1 MNVQRMLADFL
12 SFVTPKNI
20 HKARMASLCA
30 SLQSLVTNGKCTV
43 TAIGRGIQSA
53 ATEKSCIKRADRLL
67 SNEAFQ
73 ADIPL
78 IYAALTKALV
88 NTKQPLILIDWS
100 NADNKKRHF
109 ILRAS
114 LALEGRSLTL
124 LQDVKAVDDYNCP
137 HVHQAFLL
145 RLKASLPVDCRPVI
159 VTDAGFKVPWLKQ
172 IRKLGWHYIARV
184 RGNQTLQ
191 LNDSKTFISVGQ
203 LYKKARM
210 TPQCLGQIRLTSSQ
224 RYVTNAVLV
233 GTGWKLRKRDKHKSY
248 KEPWLLISSLAQ
260 TTDYASKIAKCYNAR
275 MQIEESFRDQ
285 KSQTYGLGS
294 SAHKT
299 HKKERLKVLLML
311 AALANW
317 LHYMLGLAVEIS
329 GQHRSLQANSI
340 RHRRVLSF
348 NYIGMRLCRLTRLK
362 ISANDIQAA
371 IRQITTWA
379 EEWDW
384 ENLKS
389 LSC

>member
-30 SLQSLVTNGKCTV
+30 SLQSLVTNGKCTM
-43 TAIGRGIQSA
+43 TAIGRGIQSD
-53 ATEKSCIKRADRLL
+53 ATEKNCIKRADRLL
-67 SNEAFQ
+67 SNDAFQ
-73 ADIPL
+73 ADTPL

-88 NTKQPLILIDWS
+88 HTKQPLILIDWS

-114 LALEGRSLTL
+114 LALEGRALTL
-124 LQDVKAVDDYNCP
+124 LQDVKAIDDDNCP

-145 RLKASLPVDCRPVI
+145 RLKASLPTDCRPVI

-191 LNDSKTFISVGQ
+191 LPDSNAFISVEQ
-203 LYKKARM
+203 LYKKART
-210 TPQCLGQIRLTSSQ
+210 TPQSLGSIRLTRSQ

-233 GTGWKLRKRDKHKSY
+233 GTGWKLRKRDRHKAY
-248 KEPWLLISSLAQ
+248 KEPWLLVSSLPQ
-260 TTDYASKIAKCYNAR
+260 VSDYARKIAKCYNAR
-275 MQIEESFRDQ
+275 MQIEESFQGQ

-294 SAHKT
+294 NTHKT
-299 HKKERLKVLLML
+299 YKIDRLRSLLLL

-317 LHYMLGLAVEIS
+317 LHYMLGLAIEMS
-329 GQHRSLQANSI
+329 GQHRTLQANSI
-340 RHRRVLSF
+340 THRRVLSF
-348 NYIGMRLCRLTRLK
+348 NYVGQRLCRLARFSITGEHIL
-362 ISANDIQAA
+362 AA
-371 IRQITTWA
+371 IRQILTWA
-379 EEWDW
+379 RLWDW
-384 ENLKS
+384 KS
-389 LSC
+389 VSVLSD